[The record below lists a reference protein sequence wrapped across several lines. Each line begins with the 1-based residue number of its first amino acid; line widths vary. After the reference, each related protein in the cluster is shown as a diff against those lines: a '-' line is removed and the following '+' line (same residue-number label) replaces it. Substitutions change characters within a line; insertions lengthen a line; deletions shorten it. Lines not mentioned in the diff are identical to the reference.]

1 MNNNKTYTAKDFTN
15 YHAGKMPAKEMHALE
30 KAALEDDFL
39 ADALEGYAYNELP
52 ADDLELLKKKIAAK
66 NKNIFSLAS
75 FAQRKWM
82 RIAAML
88 VIFLGLGYLFFNLN
102 KAPEEKTLAKT
113 ESKKETTVSP
123 DLKVDSNKTQP
134 GVSAPNVV
142 SGNKGNKQTENAPI
156 LLNDVKEDQV
166 SENEAVIASAPAIEP
181 LKLTE
186 DNSKYINPTQDLTKV
201 DDKSFADTKNQGFSN
216 NNTQNQRL
224 LNNNNQNRLMNATDK
239 KDGGPK
245 QNTAFNKLN
254 NNANNQVNTNK
265 PTFTIPV
272 FDSTANG
279 TIAFN
284 DLYKKSEEKTFKLS
298 VPPVAEKE
306 NKNAALE
313 EVVVT
318 GYGNVKRK
326 KEVVAA
332 TTTTNISDAL
342 AGKAAGVQVESNK
355 SKAAPLIRSRAQINA
370 DSIEFRDKTNTFNA
384 YAKKNSKP
392 EFNDDGIEL
401 KGTVILSF
409 KTNKKGKPIKIK
421 VIKSLC
427 ANCDAQAIELLKNGP
442 AWGTN
447 KNDRQEVTIAF

>member
-1 MNNNKTYTAKDFTN
+1 MNNNKTYTAIDFTN

-39 ADALEGYAYNELP
+39 ADALEGYAYNEFP

-66 NKNIFSLAS
+66 NKKVFSLAS
-75 FAQRKWM
+75 FAKSKWM

-88 VIFLGLGYLFFNLN
+88 VIFLGLGYLFFNIN
-102 KAPEEKTLAKT
+102 KAPEEETLAKA
-113 ESKKETTVSP
+113 EIKKETTVSP
-123 DLKVDSNKTQP
+123 DLKSDSNKTKP
-134 GVSAPNVV
+134 DATAPNVV
-142 SGNKGNKQTENAPI
+142 SGNKGAKQTENAPI
-156 LLNDVKEDQV
+156 LLNDVKQDEA
-166 SENEAVIASAPAIEP
+166 SENNAPIAAAPAIEP
-181 LKLTE
+181 LKITE
-186 DNSKYINPTQDLTKV
+186 NPTTYYNATKEANTKT
-201 DDKSFADTKNQGFSN
+201 DDRRFLNTQSQGYLNS
-216 NNTQNQRL
+216 NTQNQ
-224 LNNNNQNRLMNATDK
+224 NGLMNATDK

-254 NNANNQVNTNK
+254 NNANNQINTNK

-284 DLYKKSEEKTFKLS
+284 DLYKKSEEKTFKIS
-298 VPPVAEKE
+298 VTPDSEKE
-306 NKNAALE
+306 AKNTELN

-342 AGKAAGVQVESNK
+342 AGKVSGVQVESIK
-355 SKAAPLIRSRAQINA
+355 SKATPLIRSRAQINA
-370 DSIEFRDKTNTFNA
+370 DSTQFRDKIDTFNA

-409 KTNKKGKPIKIK
+409 KTNKKGRPIKIK

-427 ANCDAQAIELLKNGP
+427 TTCDAQAIELLKNGP

-447 KNDRQEVTIAF
+447 KNDRQKVTIAF